1 MQVEGAWSG
10 IVCDAL
16 CCAVAFLDEVIE
28 SVKEAKHA
36 RPDQPLLFLQM
47 HRAQYLLVI
56 GDLKQCKTAVEEG
69 KQTLDSLDDV
79 SPPFVPCAEPEASQ

>member
-1 MQVEGAWSG
+1 M
-10 IVCDAL
+10 I
-16 CCAVAFLDEVIE
+16 CAVAFLDEVIA

-47 HRAQYLLVI
+47 HRAQYLLI
-56 GDLKQCKTAVEEG
+56 LGDLKECKTAVEEG

-79 SPPFVPCAEPEASQ
+79 TTPSKFPVHPQAPY